1 MQSQQGTVI
10 ALESGADGTRALVE
24 VDIAAVCPRCAA
36 GKGCGAGLGLQRNR
50 RVEAR
55 VPSGARIGAG
65 DTVELALA
73 PNNVLRAA
81 VIVYGWP
88 LAGAAAAAALAYLAG
103 QGDAGA
109 ALAAVAGL
117 GAGLALARRR
127 LRGCLRDFTPEVIA

>member
-24 VDIAAVCPRCAA
+24 VDIATVCPRCAA
-36 GKGCGAGLGLQRNR
+36 GKGCGAGLGLKRNR
-50 RVEAR
+50 QVEVR
-55 VPSGARIGAG
+55 VPSGARIDTG

-88 LAGAAAAAALAYLAG
+88 LTGAAAAAALAYLAG
-103 QGDAGA
+103 LNDAGA
-109 ALAAVAGL
+109 ALSAVAGL
-117 GAGLALARRR
+117 GAGLVLARRR

>member
-10 ALESGADGTRALVE
+10 ALESGVDGTRALVE

-36 GKGCGAGLGLQRNR
+36 GKGCGAGLSLRQNR

-55 VPSGARIGAG
+55 VPTGALVDTG

-73 PNNVLRAA
+73 PSNVLRAA

-88 LAGAAAAAALAYLAG
+88 LIGAAAAAAFAYLAG
-103 QGDAGA
+103 LNDAGA

-117 GAGLALARRR
+117 GAGLVLARRR